1 MQNVRITRALIMD
14 GMIERLAKE
23 SLNDTPLTTDAER
36 GMAINRIIETT
47 PPGNPT
53 WVFGYGSLI
62 WNPAINYCQKLIGT
76 VYGYRRTFSL
86 WSTIGRGS
94 VANPGLLL
102 ALEPGGSCKGVL
114 YRVRKSDRLDELDI
128 LFRRELVT
136 AAYKP
141 VWASVRTTNGL
152 ILKAITFVI
161 DRSHPQYAGFLSQK
175 AVAEII
181 AKAEGPL
188 GSCADY
194 LYRTAEH
201 LEALGIPD
209 NQLTTIAHKVKQLSS
224 S

>member
-1 MQNVRITRALIMD
+1 MQNVKITRALIMD
-14 GMIERLAKE
+14 GIIERMAKE
-23 SLNDTPLTTDAER
+23 SVGDDPVTTDIER
-36 GMAINRIIETT
+36 KTAIDRILEST
-47 PPGNPT
+47 PVGNPT

-62 WNPAINYCQKLIGT
+62 WNPAIRYCQKMIGT

-94 VANPGLLL
+94 SISPGLLL

-114 YRVRKSDRLDELDI
+114 YRIRKNDRYHELDI

-141 VWASVRTTNGL
+141 VWANVRTSKGRK
-152 ILKAITFVI
+152 LKAITFVI
-161 DRSHPQYAGFLSQK
+161 DRSHHRYAGSLAK
-175 AVAEII
+175 TTVAEII
-181 AKAEGPL
+181 ATAEGPL

-201 LEALGIPD
+201 LETLGIPD
-209 NQLTTIAHKVKQLSS
+209 TQLNTLARKVRTLSS
-224 S
+224 R